1 MANQGRPRKQWT
13 PAEVEQ
19 FPKLCGI
26 FCTRRECAAVMGV
39 DVRTLDKLIEENFPE
54 TPTWDEAFAYYS
66 ASGKATLR
74 RKMFE
79 LAMNGDKAA
88 LIFMAKNYLG
98 MSDNGLTDEKPQAAE
113 KAKFVSMVGNSK
125 WTRNKAANE

>member
-1 MANQGRPRKQWT
+1 MANPGRPRKTWT
-13 PAEVEQ
+13 DAEVEQ

-26 FCTRRECAAVMGV
+26 FCTRRECAAIMGI
-39 DVRTLDKLIEENFPE
+39 DVRTLDKLIAEHFPD

-66 ASGKATLR
+66 STGRATLR

-79 LAMNGDKAA
+79 LAMDGDKAA

-98 MSDNGLTDEKPQAAE
+98 MSDGGLVDAKPNPAEKPRLATI
-113 KAKFVSMVGNSK
+113 VGNSPLK
-125 WTRNKAANE
+125 QKMASNG